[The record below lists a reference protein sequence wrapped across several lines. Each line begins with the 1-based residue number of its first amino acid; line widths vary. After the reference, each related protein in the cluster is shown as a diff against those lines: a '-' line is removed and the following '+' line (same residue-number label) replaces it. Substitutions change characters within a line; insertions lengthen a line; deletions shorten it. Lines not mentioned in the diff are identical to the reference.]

1 MFPEG
6 AIIENNNLNVYYGAA
21 DSYCA
26 LASVAESTFMSH
38 FEINTPATLKC
49 EKFRNNPLLQ
59 PLEKHS
65 WESKAVFNPAAVEIN
80 NRVYIVYRTTSSD
93 NLSHLGLAISHD
105 GISIDERVE
114 DPIYPLRTV
123 YEKSDI
129 LGHPAG
135 AEDPRITIMGD
146 TLHMLYTAH
155 DGKMPRL
162 AMTSISIQ
170 HFLSRKWDRW
180 KEPIIISAPN
190 IADKDGTLFPE
201 KIQGKYVFLHRVE
214 PNIVIDTTPDLEF
227 KSKPYLDKVG
237 IIAPRSGSWDG
248 VKIGINN
255 PPIKTA
261 DGWLIIYHGI
271 SQIDR
276 HYRIGALLL
285 DLVDVTHVIA
295 RTPYPILEPETSYE
309 REGVVNNV
317 VFPCGHVVKGDELY
331 LYYGAADKVLC
342 GAKISI
348 SDLLSYLKN
357 SCEKKYLQE

>member
-1 MFPEG
+1 
-6 AIIENNNLNVYYGAA
+6 
-21 DSYCA
+21 
-26 LASVAESTFMSH
+26 
-38 FEINTPATLKC
+38 
-49 EKFRNNPLLQ
+49 
-59 PLEKHS
+59 
-65 WESKAVFNPAAVEIN
+65 
-80 NRVYIVYRTTSSD
+80 
-93 NLSHLGLAISHD
+93 
-105 GISIDERVE
+105 
-114 DPIYPLRTV
+114 
-123 YEKSDI
+123 
-129 LGHPAG
+129 
-135 AEDPRITIMGD
+135 
-146 TLHMLYTAH
+146 MLYTAY

-162 AMTSISIQ
+162 GMTSILIQ

-201 KIQGKYVFLHRVE
+201 KIQGKYVF
-214 PNIVIDTTPDLEF
+214 

-237 IIAPRSGSWDG
+237 IVAPRNGSWDG

-271 SQIDR
+271 SQIDF

-317 VFPCGHVVKGDELY
+317 VFPCGMVLRKNLLY
-331 LYYGAADKVLC
+331 
-342 GAKISI
+342 I
-348 SDLLSYLKN
+348 
-357 SCEKKYLQE
+357 